1 MYCVNNT
8 MVVDHC
14 GLFIYA
20 DNRYFGSFH
29 DVNILRE
36 SNMHA
41 NWCKFFVH
49 IDEYF
54 EYLFQYLGYMGDI
67 LGSMSLPLG
76 MT

>member
-1 MYCVNNT
+1 

-14 GLFIYA
+14 GLFIYV

-29 DVNILRE
+29 DVNILCE

-41 NWCKFFVH
+41 NWCTFFVH

-54 EYLFQYLGYMGDI
+54 EYLFQNLGYMGDI